1 MRYYEFARQLNED
14 LDQNASRS
22 LMDIIT
28 YEKSR
33 IDAEDANP
41 RISASRLITIMQN
54 IGYESFNFKDLAN
67 AYADSQDLQQLI
79 SKPEKNQ
86 MIELLPD
93 EETVSTDQGTDLTDM
108 PPPETAIPSDQQMG
122 GMQVGQPA
130 QQPGLEEPISSEPSG
145 PIESPQGTEQT
156 VSAMSKKALKRR
168 Q

>member
-1 MRYYEFARQLNED
+1 MVFSNSLMTEG
-14 LDQNASRS
+14 ASKS
-22 LMDIIT
+22 LMDVIT

-54 IGYESFNFKDLAN
+54 VGYESFNFRDLAN
-67 AYADSQDLQQLI
+67 AYAKSQDLQQLI

-93 EETVSTDQGTDLTDM
+93 EETVSTDQGTDLSDM
-108 PPPETAIPSDQQMG
+108 PPPETAMPPDQPMG
-122 GMQVGQPA
+122 TMQVGQPA

-156 VSAMSKKALKRR
+156 VSAMAKKALKRR